1 MAQSIVEIIRSNLG
15 YSGLEKVDPNS
26 QDIKANLEPA
36 DKLHQGAITAVLTGL
51 YTFTRTDDGCNMV
64 ISGKDR
70 EDWLSVIFRGQEA
83 AVVEKLTR
91 YSGATTA
98 DAERELD
105 TVAPVAIFELKRAS
119 GEPLSCEKVRNY
131 MTAQRH
137 NILVY
142 LPASLEMGSLLN
154 DEVLDDKT
162 NKMEGPVSNF
172 MHKIENVLSKGGSE
186 TGTF

>member
-1 MAQSIVEIIRSNLG
+1 MSQSIVELIQTNLG
-15 YSGLEKVDPNS
+15 YPALEKVDPNS
-26 QDIKANLEPA
+26 QDLKASVQPV
-36 DKLHQGAITAVLTGL
+36 DKLRQGAIAAVLTGL
-51 YTFTRTDDGCNMV
+51 YTFTRTEDGCNMV

-70 EDWLSVIFRGQEA
+70 EDWLSVIFRGREA

-91 YSGATTA
+91 YSGMRQA

-105 TVAPVAIFELKRAS
+105 TVAPVAIVELKRAS
-119 GEPLSCEKVRNY
+119 GDPLTCEKVRNY
-131 MTAQRH
+131 MTSQRH
-137 NILVY
+137 AILVY
-142 LPASLEMGSLLN
+142 LPAVLEMGSLLD